1 MADLIH
7 RFTQQIVQGVNKE
20 EFLAGVHDAIDW
32 IEHKA
37 EEACE
42 AVEQLFTPELAS
54 DMPAVETVAY
64 ADGVSATGAAPLPE
78 QSPEAEAQAV
88 ETPAVEIPA
97 EAAAIA
103 AEPEQH

>member
-7 RFTQQIVQGVNKE
+7 RYTQQLVQGVNKE

-37 EEACE
+37 EEAVD
-42 AVEQLFTPELAS
+42 AVEHLFTPELAS
-54 DMPAVETVAY
+54 SMPAVETVTY
-64 ADGVSATGAAPLPE
+64 ADGVSVTGVAPLPE
-78 QSPEAEAQAV
+78 QSPEAHADEA
-88 ETPAVEIPA
+88 PAVEVPA

-103 AEPEQH
+103 ADPEHAE